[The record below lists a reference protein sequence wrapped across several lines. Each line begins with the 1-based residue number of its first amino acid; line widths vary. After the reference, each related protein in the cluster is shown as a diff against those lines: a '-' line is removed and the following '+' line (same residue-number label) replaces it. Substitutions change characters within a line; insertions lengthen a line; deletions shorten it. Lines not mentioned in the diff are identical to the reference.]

1 METVTIQSLLF
12 KIALLGAI
20 KFYLPS
26 EPDSGIVIA
35 WSSFKV
41 INQHWFSF
49 LVIMAFNCRTELLS
63 ELGVKVTP

>member
-1 METVTIQSLLF
+1 VETVTSHSLLY

-20 KFYLPS
+20 KFYLFI
-26 EPDSGIVIA
+26 EPGTGIVIA

-49 LVIMAFNCRTELLS
+49 LVIMTFSSHTELL
-63 ELGVKVTP
+63 